1 MFLSYRTPTNW
12 AEFEAD
18 HIGLL
23 LLAAAGYDPRSAL
36 TMFEKVREMV
46 EGRHSVSDDDD
57 DHAIWSTHPP
67 LTERIRRLSQAKAMD
82 EALDLYSQALRSG
95 KGKHT
100 QPLDSWS
107 STFAFGLS

>member
-100 QPLDSWS
+100 QALDSWS